1 MLLIMSTR
9 VSASNLAQAVKDF
22 SIAWQE
28 TKNSWRDLKA
38 MEFERN
44 YLEKLPTDVAQAAS
58 VMEEM
63 DNLLRKVRSD
73 CE

>member
-1 MLLIMSTR
+1 
-9 VSASNLAQAVKDF
+9 
-22 SIAWQE
+22 
-28 TKNSWRDLKA
+28 
-38 MEFERN
+38 MEFERK

-63 DNLLRKVRSD
+63 DNLLRKVRND

>member
-1 MLLIMSTR
+1 MSTR
-9 VSASNLAQAVKDF
+9 VGASNLSQAVKEF
-22 SIAWQE
+22 HTAWLD
-28 TKNSWRDLKA
+28 TKMSWRDLKA
-38 MEFERN
+38 AEFERN

-63 DNLLRKVRSD
+63 DNLLRKVRND